1 MKVAYRDKGSWVY
14 FEKQIF
20 CAKLGVKFSSDVK
33 KQITKFFME
42 TAINQSI
49 TDKKTYASTS
59 KFLLDIPL
67 YVYVSVIASMCVIL
81 GILWD
86 IAWHMSIGRDGLF
99 SAPHVVTYVGAAT
112 AGFFSGYQ
120 VLKTS
125 FWGTLLEKGKMVN
138 FWGIFYSS
146 LGGLF
151 CIWGGIAS
159 LTSAPFDDWWH
170 NTYGLDVQIL
180 SPPHTILLLGLMSV
194 QMGAMVG
201 TLAFLN
207 RKDKIDSLSVQEN
220 AKRTNRLQWMF
231 ILTAAFF
238 ITSIFTFLSESLGRW
253 AMHRASFYQVA
264 SAAFPFILLATGRAS
279 GKKWGITYICIAFL
293 IFDWAVNATI
303 RLFPA
308 EPLLGPIHNKITT
321 YQTLGFPLLLFIP
334 AFAIDWLR
342 DKFSAKND
350 WLLALFLGLTFTIIL
365 FITHYPFGTFIH
377 ESPLARNWFWGSE
390 SWSFQNDADWEYR
403 YKFSSRNNI
412 GLIDWTKGLA
422 LALLFSVISSR
433 IGLAWGNW
441 MKQIQR

>member
-1 MKVAYRDKGSWVY
+1 
-14 FEKQIF
+14 
-20 CAKLGVKFSSDVK
+20 
-33 KQITKFFME
+33 ME
-42 TAINQSI
+42 TTINQSI
-49 TDKKTYASTS
+49 TTEKDFSSSS
-59 KFLLDIPL
+59 KLLLAIPL

-99 SAPHVVTYVGAAT
+99 SAPHVVTYIGAAA
-112 AGFFSGYQ
+112 AGIFSGYQ

-125 FWGTLLEKGKMVN
+125 FLGNQLEKGKMVK

-180 SPPHTILLLGLMSV
+180 SPPHTVLLLGLMSV
-194 QMGAMVG
+194 QMGAMIAV
-201 TLAFLN
+201 LAFLN
-207 RKDKIDSLSVQEN
+207 RSEKVASLSVEEN
-220 AKRTNRLQWMF
+220 TKRTNRLQWMF
-231 ILTAAFF
+231 IFTAAFL

-253 AMHRASFYQVA
+253 AMHSISFYQVA
-264 SAAFPFILLATGRAS
+264 SAAFPIFLLATGRAS
-279 GKKWGITYICIAFL
+279 GKKWGTTYVCL
-293 IFDWAVNATI
+293 IFLFFHWVVNAVL
-303 RLFPA
+303 RLLPA
-308 EPLLGPIHNKITT
+308 EPLLGPIHNQITT

-342 DKFSAKND
+342 DKFSDKND
-350 WLLALFLGLTFTIIL
+350 WTMALILGIIYTVVLLAS
-365 FITHYPFGTFIH
+365 HYPFGTFLH
-377 ESPLARNWFWGSE
+377 ESPLARNWFWGSN

-403 YKFSSRNNI
+403 FKFGPWNEKPLSAWLTGI
-412 GLIDWTKGLA
+412 LLA
-422 LALLFSVISSR
+422 VVYSVISSR

-441 MKQIQR
+441 MKQVQR

>member
-1 MKVAYRDKGSWVY
+1 
-14 FEKQIF
+14 
-20 CAKLGVKFSSDVK
+20 
-33 KQITKFFME
+33 ME

-49 TDKKTYASTS
+49 TSEKAHASTS
-59 KFLLDIPL
+59 KLLLDIPL

-99 SAPHVVTYVGAAT
+99 SAPHVVVYVGAAF
-112 AGFFSGYQ
+112 AGIFSGYQ

-125 FWGTLLEKGKMVN
+125 FWGSKLEKGKMVN

-180 SPPHTILLLGLMSV
+180 SPPHAVLLLGLMSV

-207 RKDKIDSLSVQEN
+207 RNDKIASFSTEEN

-231 ILTAAFF
+231 MLTAAFF

-253 AMHRASFYQVA
+253 AMHGVSFYKVA
-264 SAAFPFILLATGRAS
+264 SAAFPFIMLAAGRAS
-279 GKKWGITYICIAFL
+279 GKKWGITYICL
-293 IFDWAVNATI
+293 IFLVFHWAVNATL

-334 AFAIDWLR
+334 AFAMDWLR

-350 WLLALFLGLTFTIIL
+350 WILALIFGITFTIIL
-365 FITHYPFGTFIH
+365 FITHYPFGTFLH
-377 ESPLARNWFWGSE
+377 ESPLTRNWFWGSN
-390 SWSFQNDADWEYR
+390 SWSFQNDADWEFR
-403 YKFSSRNNI
+403 YKYSPRSDINVGTWAI
-412 GLIDWTKGLA
+412 GLGLA
-422 LALLFSVISSR
+422 SLFSVISSR

>member
-1 MKVAYRDKGSWVY
+1 
-14 FEKQIF
+14 
-20 CAKLGVKFSSDVK
+20 
-33 KQITKFFME
+33 ME

-49 TDKKTYASTS
+49 TSEKTHSSTS
-59 KFLLDIPL
+59 KILLDIPL

-99 SAPHVVTYVGAAT
+99 SAPHVVVYVGAAF
-112 AGFFSGYQ
+112 AGIFSGYQ

-125 FWGTLLEKGKMVN
+125 FWGNKLEKSKMVN

-180 SPPHTILLLGLMSV
+180 SPPHAVLLLGLMSV

-207 RKDKIDSLSVQEN
+207 RNDRIASLSTEEN

-231 ILTAAFF
+231 MLTAAFF

-253 AMHRASFYQVA
+253 AMHSTSFYKVA
-264 SAAFPFILLATGRAS
+264 SAAFPFIMLAAGRAS
-279 GKKWGITYICIAFL
+279 GKKWGITYICLVFL
-293 IFDWAVNATI
+293 VFDWSVNATL

-308 EPLLGPIHNKITT
+308 EPLLGPIHNKIST

-350 WLLALFLGLTFTIIL
+350 WILALILGVTFTVVL
-365 FITHYPFGTFIH
+365 FITNYPFGTFLH
-377 ESPLARNWFWGSE
+377 ESPLTRNWFWGSN
-390 SWSFQNDADWEYR
+390 SWSFQNDADWEFR
-403 YKFSSRNNI
+403 YKYRSRNNLNI
-412 GLIDWTKGLA
+412 GAWAMGLGMA
-422 LALLFSVISSR
+422 SLFSIISSR

>member
-1 MKVAYRDKGSWVY
+1 M
-14 FEKQIF
+14 Q
-20 CAKLGVKFSSDVK
+20 
-33 KQITKFFME
+33 T
-42 TAINQSI
+42 TINQPI
-49 TDKKTYASTS
+49 TREKDFSTS
-59 KFLLDIPL
+59 TKFLLDIPL

-99 SAPHVVTYVGAAT
+99 SAPHVVTYVGAAA

-180 SPPHTILLLGLMSV
+180 SPPHTILLLGLLSV

-207 RKDKIDSLSVQEN
+207 RNDKIASLSTEEN

-231 ILTAAFF
+231 MLTAAFF
-238 ITSIFTFLSESLGRW
+238 VTSIFTFLSEELGRW
-253 AMHRASFYQVA
+253 AMHRPSFYQVA
-264 SAAFPFILLATGRAS
+264 SAAFPLILLATGRAS

-350 WLLALFLGLTFTIIL
+350 WLLALILGLTFTAIF
-365 FITHYPFGTFIH
+365 FITNYPFGTFLH
-377 ESPLARNWFWGSE
+377 ESPLARNWFWGSY

-403 YKFSSRNNI
+403 YKFSSRNDI
-412 GLIDWTKGLA
+412 SILSWTKGLG

>member
-1 MKVAYRDKGSWVY
+1 
-14 FEKQIF
+14 
-20 CAKLGVKFSSDVK
+20 
-33 KQITKFFME
+33 ME
-42 TAINQSI
+42 TAINQ
-49 TDKKTYASTS
+49 TFTGQKTQASTNT
-59 KFLLDIPL
+59 LLLHIPL
-67 YVYVSVIASMCVIL
+67 YVYVSVIASMFVIL

-99 SAPHVVTYVGAAT
+99 SAPHVVVYVGAAF
-112 AGFFSGYQ
+112 AGIFSGYQ

-125 FWGTLLEKGKMVN
+125 FWGSKLEKGKMVN

-180 SPPHTILLLGLMSV
+180 SPPHAVLLLGLMSV

-207 RKDKIDSLSVQEN
+207 RNDKITVLSMEEN

-231 ILTAAFF
+231 MLTAAFF
-238 ITSIFTFLSESLGRW
+238 ITSIFTFLSEELGRW
-253 AMHRASFYQVA
+253 AMHRPSFYQVA
-264 SAAFPFILLATGRAS
+264 SVAFPFIMLAAGRAS
-279 GKKWGITYICIAFL
+279 GKKWGITYICL
-293 IFDWAVNATI
+293 IFLVFHWAVNAVL
-303 RLFPA
+303 RLLPA

-342 DKFSAKND
+342 DKFSTKNELVLT
-350 WLLALFLGLTFTIIL
+350 LLLGFTFTAIL
-365 FITHYPFGTFIH
+365 FVTNYPFGTFLH
-377 ESPLARNWFWGSE
+377 ESPLARNWFWGSS

-403 YKFSSRNNI
+403 YKFMSRNDL
-412 GLIDWTKGLA
+412 GLISWAKGLGM
-422 LALLFSVISSR
+422 ALLFSLISSR

>member
-1 MKVAYRDKGSWVY
+1 
-14 FEKQIF
+14 
-20 CAKLGVKFSSDVK
+20 
-33 KQITKFFME
+33 ME

-49 TDKKTYASTS
+49 TSEKVFSSSS
-59 KFLLDIPL
+59 KLLLEIPL

-112 AGFFSGYQ
+112 AGIFSGYQ

-125 FWGTLLEKGKMVN
+125 FWGTLLEKSKMVN

-180 SPPHTILLLGLMSV
+180 SPPHTVLLLGLMSV
-194 QMGAMVG
+194 QMGAMVAV
-201 TLAFLN
+201 LAFLN
-207 RKDKIDSLSVQEN
+207 RKEKINALSEAEN
-220 AKRTNRLQWMF
+220 AKRVNRLQWMF
-231 ILTAAFF
+231 IFTAAFL
-238 ITSIFTFLSESLGRW
+238 ITSIFTFLSEPLGRW
-253 AMHRASFYQVA
+253 AMHRISFYQVA
-264 SAAFPFILLATGRAS
+264 SVAFPVILLATGRAS
-279 GKKWGITYICIAFL
+279 GKKWGITYICIIFL
-293 IFDWAVNATI
+293 IFHWVVNAVL
-303 RLFPA
+303 RLLPA

-334 AFAIDWLR
+334 AYVLDWLR

-350 WLLALFLGLTFTIIL
+350 WFLALILGISYTFIL
-365 FITHYPFGTFIH
+365 LIFHYPFGTFIH
-377 ESPLARNWFWGSE
+377 ESPLARNWFWGSY

-403 YKFSSRNNI
+403 YKFGTWNEKPV
-412 GLIDWTKGLA
+412 IDWVKGITIA
-422 LALLFSVISSR
+422 LVLSLISSR
-433 IGLAWGNW
+433 IGFAWGNW
-441 MKQIQR
+441 MKQVQR

>member
-1 MKVAYRDKGSWVY
+1 
-14 FEKQIF
+14 
-20 CAKLGVKFSSDVK
+20 
-33 KQITKFFME
+33 ME
-42 TAINQSI
+42 TIINQSI
-49 TDKKTYASTS
+49 TSEKTHDSTS
-59 KFLLDIPL
+59 KMLLDIPL

-99 SAPHVVTYVGAAT
+99 SAPHVVVYVGAT
-112 AGFFSGYQ
+112 FAGIFSGYQ

-125 FWGTLLEKGKMVN
+125 FWGSKLEKGKMVN

-180 SPPHTILLLGLMSV
+180 SPPHAVLLLGLMSV

-207 RKDKIDSLSVQEN
+207 RNDKITSLSTAEN
-220 AKRTNRLQWMF
+220 TKRTNRLQWMF
-231 ILTAAFF
+231 MLTAAFF

-253 AMHRASFYQVA
+253 AMHSVSFYKVA
-264 SAAFPFILLATGRAS
+264 GSAFPFIMLATGRAS
-279 GKKWGITYICIAFL
+279 GKKWGITYICVIFL
-293 IFDWAVNATI
+293 VFHWIVNATL

-334 AFAIDWLR
+334 AFAMDWLK

-350 WLLALFLGLTFTIIL
+350 WILALILGITFTITL
-365 FITHYPFGTFIH
+365 FITHYPFGTFLH

-390 SWSFQNDADWEYR
+390 SWSFQNDTDWEFRYKYR
-403 YKFSSRNNI
+403 YRNDINI
-412 GLIDWTKGLA
+412 GTWAIGLGLA
-422 LALLFSVISSR
+422 SLFGIISSR

>member
-59 KFLLDIPL
+59 KFLLDIPI

>member
-1 MKVAYRDKGSWVY
+1 MKVVYRDKGSWVY

-59 KFLLDIPL
+59 KFLLDIPI

-390 SWSFQNDADWEYR
+390 SWS
-403 YKFSSRNNI
+403 
-412 GLIDWTKGLA
+412 
-422 LALLFSVISSR
+422 
-433 IGLAWGNW
+433 
-441 MKQIQR
+441 